1 MSTPARASLAR
12 RALTALAT
20 ASRAP
25 STSRVAVAAAPITF
39 RDAPR
44 PRSST
49 CSTSTSTT
57 RTFASSSSS
66 SSSQRDASGEGF
78 NPDDLLAPLRAKVER
93 QVAGLTEETP
103 ARAAMRRDEER
114 RRGQGLYFP
123 AFVSLRPGSLAH
135 NPDTPRRLSTPLLTP
150 FNSTTRPQGGHHP
163 NRGDGG
169 SDDDA
174 TATATATA
182 GGMKDGVEEVNGPR
196 GLEPTRFGDWE
207 RGGRCS
213 DF

>member
-25 STSRVAVAAAPITF
+25 STSRVAVAAAPAL

-44 PRSST
+44 PRSPKST
-49 CSTSTSTT
+49 SSTSTTT

-114 RRGQGLYFP
+114 RRGVVG
-123 AFVSLRPGSLAH
+123 
-135 NPDTPRRLSTPLLTP
+135 DLL
-150 FNSTTRPQGGHHP
+150 
-163 NRGDGG
+163 G

>member
-57 RTFASSSSS
+57 RTYASSSSS

-103 ARAAMRRDEER
+103 ASAAMRRDEER
-114 RRGQGLYFP
+114 RRGVVG
-123 AFVSLRPGSLAH
+123 
-135 NPDTPRRLSTPLLTP
+135 DLL
-150 FNSTTRPQGGHHP
+150 
-163 NRGDGG
+163 G
-169 SDDDA
+169 SDDDATA